1 MEAVRENS
9 FLSQSWTGGAAH
21 TVPREGHQ
29 CSQNR
34 QQRASQKAWN
44 QEMVSLEECSPEVG

>member
-29 CSQNR
+29 CSQDR

-44 QEMVSLEECSPEVG
+44 QEMVSLEGMQP

>member
-9 FLSQSWTGGAAH
+9 FLSQSWTGAAH

-29 CSQNR
+29 CSQDR

-44 QEMVSLEECSPEVG
+44 QEMVSVEGMQP